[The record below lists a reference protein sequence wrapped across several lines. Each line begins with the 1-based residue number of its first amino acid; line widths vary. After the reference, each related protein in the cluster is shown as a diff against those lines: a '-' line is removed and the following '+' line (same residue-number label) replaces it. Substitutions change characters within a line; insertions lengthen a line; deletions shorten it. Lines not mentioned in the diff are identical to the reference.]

1 MKDSDLKPSIC
12 DKCKEP
18 KQVLMDWLGKMSLK
32 PISCRCTRDR
42 IKADKNRLD
51 FQDQQ
56 RRLQEIRKF
65 SLMDSD
71 FQQKTFKNFVKD
83 EYNHALYNVGKN
95 YCDNF
100 EEMRKNNNGLLL
112 YGDPG
117 IGKTFL
123 TACISNELINKGFTV
138 VAISTISIINRIYES
153 YGKFN
158 DYGEMEILKKINQA
172 TLLILDDL
180 GAEHESKN
188 EKEKQIIYSIL
199 DERSRNRKPT
209 ICTTN
214 LSLQQ
219 LKDKLT
225 GRDGVSRTYDRLID
239 LCTPV
244 KVKGVS
250 KRIQGAK
257 DKQKSLIE
265 MLTKE
270 VD

>member
-1 MKDSDLKPSIC
+1 MKPSIC
-12 DKCKEP
+12 GKCNEP
-18 KQVLMDWLGKMSLK
+18 KQVLMEWFGKMTLK
-32 PISCRCTRDR
+32 PISCNCVKVRNQE
-42 IKADKNRLD
+42 DKKRLD

-65 SLMDSD
+65 SLMDTD
-71 FQQKTFKNFVKD
+71 FQAKTFDNFAKD
-83 EYNHALYNVGKN
+83 EYNHVLYNIGKN
-95 YCDNF
+95 YCESF
-100 EEMRKNNNGLLL
+100 EEMRKSNSGLLL

-209 ICTTN
+209 ICTSN

-265 MLTKE
+265 TLTKE
-270 VD
+270 VE